1 MSQETISN
9 ERNNLNNSNF
19 HSNSYTV
26 YNHIYS
32 KTDQQQPEE
41 TSFKPIERKG
51 LQINFFF
58 LQITFLNLVRN
69 LRKINL
75 VKVKMGQQENDYDIT
90 VKHRLIVIFQLQ
102 LRLLAFNQRSIQI

>member
-32 KTDQQQPEE
+32 KIDQQQPEE

-51 LQINFFF
+51 LQINFFSA
-58 LQITFLNLVRN
+58 
-69 LRKINL
+69 
-75 VKVKMGQQENDYDIT
+75 YC
-90 VKHRLIVIFQLQ
+90 IFKSCQKLTK
-102 LRLLAFNQRSIQI
+102 N